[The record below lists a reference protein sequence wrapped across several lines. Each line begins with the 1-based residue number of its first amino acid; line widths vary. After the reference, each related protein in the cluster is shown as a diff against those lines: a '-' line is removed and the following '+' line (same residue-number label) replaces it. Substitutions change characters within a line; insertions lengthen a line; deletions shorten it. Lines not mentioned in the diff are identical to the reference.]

1 VARMLLSDMQ
11 AGKLLFAQPPPSMP
25 HGSAAFANFVAATHR
40 ARFAD
45 LRRRKG
51 TGPKSALDGDVVA
64 GGGPSSTSIAA
75 GGGGGASAGA
85 SSTAE
90 ATAAAEALAARL
102 ESIELSS
109 MGDFE
114 EGEAWMDDDLGAE
127 LNGNTSSRHTR
138 LRASKDA
145 KVQKKHGGGNFKQ
158 KIKGKRMHAAQMR
171 MGESDQGGGAHVA
184 GHTAKAVA
192 NTRVVLPHHTSNQP
206 TSSRPTR
213 SAIST

>member
-1 VARMLLSDMQ
+1 MLLSDMQ

-51 TGPKSALDGDVVA
+51 AGPKSTLDSDVV
-64 GGGPSSTSIAA
+64 GPTGTGASSSSSSTSATVRGS
-75 GGGGGASAGA
+75 GGGDEG
-85 SSTAE
+85 E
-90 ATAAAEALAARL
+90 AAAALAARL
-102 ESIELSS
+102 EAIELSS

-114 EGEAWMDDDLGAE
+114 EGEAWMDEDLGAE
-127 LNGNTSSRHTR
+127 LNGNTSTKHTR
-138 LRASKDA
+138 LRAAKDA
-145 KVQKKHGGGNFKQ
+145 KVQRKHGGGNFKQ
-158 KIKGKRMHAAQMR
+158 KIKGKRLQAAQMR
-171 MGESDQGGGAHVA
+171 NGESGDQRGGGAHVA

-192 NTRVVLPHHTSNQP
+192 HTRVVLPHHASDQP
-206 TSSRPTR
+206 TSSRPSR